1 MSRDDTKGFDYL
13 FKIQKNRY
21 PYLFIDKIVSV
32 DPGVRASTLKSFTYN
47 EWFFPVHFE
56 DDPIVPGFIVM
67 EMLIQS
73 FILTFLSLEEF
84 SGMTTSDYNIK
95 EFSIKR
101 SLIPGDTLSIDA
113 FLVKNNRG
121 IFEGFVI
128 GMLNGEEVCKI
139 ELTVV
144 ITEILQE
151 YKVDR

>member
-1 MSRDDTKGFDYL
+1 MSRDDTKGYDYL

>member
-113 FLVKNNRG
+113 FLIKNNRG
-121 IFEGFVI
+121 IFEGIVI